1 MFQDLLKKIDAFQ
14 EKCRKVLDA
23 VELPN
28 SSAVQEL
35 LNEAEEFID
44 VDLEEVPQLN
54 QVSGSLRH
62 VDITTNFS
70 N

>member
-1 MFQDLLKKIDAFQ
+1 
-14 EKCRKVLDA
+14 VLDA